1 MLQNP
6 SKSRK
11 LSDESNKDD
20 VDNSESSKSNRLI
33 SHGDLS
39 NLYEEVNE
47 LQDENEKLVEENV
60 SY

>member
-20 VDNSESSKSNRLI
+20 DNSESSKSNRLI
-33 SHGDLS
+33 SNGDLS